1 MPENRV
7 IKVRARSLKN
17 AEASYISVV
26 DRGANRLPIRM
37 LKNEG
42 ENMFDLNKLFLRGQK
57 SEPKQPEVMGVL
69 VPEATAE
76 GYAAAMKSDDNE
88 VFVLD
93 TDTEGVKFVSY
104 KEEASL
110 EGALIL
116 KGAKEESPAVVVD
129 TAQKQLSDFGF
140 DPEQGFAGSVVSY
153 GFYSNIRAAMN
164 VLFDAMFDILE
175 TAEPGMPPLE
185 RAQTLLDEFNSYM
198 VSLLQTVPTEAFK
211 MEKLEPVA
219 VNHDDVETT
228 NAEASKSEGEAIEG
242 ELLPNGEAEAAKSEG
257 DTAAEGEAVAEGA
270 APEGE
275 AGEAKGA
282 EGEEQKQADYCNPDS
297 PDYDPEKC
305 RERQAE
311 EEQKSEGG
319 NEALAQILQQMN
331 NIGSTMQNLTQ
342 TMESMKSEV
351 DSIKETVSEQGEQIQ
366 SVNEGV
372 QKAENAAKAAKESA
386 DSVVID
392 TDAGRTDAQKSE
404 DNYDPEAV
412 DRRNRN
418 IEYT

>member
-42 ENMFDLNKLFLRGQK
+42 ENMFDLDKLFRSK
-57 SEPKQPEVMGVL
+57 KAEPKQPEVMGVL
-69 VPEATAE
+69 VPEESAQ
-76 GYAAAMKSDDNE
+76 GYANAMKSDDNE
-88 VFVLD
+88 IFVLD

-104 KEEASL
+104 KQEASL

-116 KGAKEESPAVVVD
+116 KGMKEESPAVVVD

-175 TAEPGMPPLE
+175 TAEPGVPPLE
-185 RAQTLLDEFNSYM
+185 RAQTLLDEFNAYM

-211 MEKLEPVA
+211 MENLQPV
-219 VNHDDVETT
+219 VNQDDHETT
-228 NAEASKSEGEAIEG
+228 EAEASKSEGEAIEG
-242 ELLPNGEAEAAKSEG
+242 ELLPG
-257 DTAAEGEAVAEGA
+257 AEGEAVKDEGEAVVEGA
-270 APEGE
+270 APQSE

-282 EGEEQKQADYCNPDS
+282 EGEEQKDES
-297 PDYDPEKC
+297 
-305 RERQAE
+305 
-311 EEQKSEGG
+311 G
-319 NEALAQILQQMN
+319 NDQLSQILEQMN

-342 TMESMKSEV
+342 TVESMKSEV
-351 DSIKETVSEQGEQIQ
+351 DSIKETVNEQGVQIQ

-372 QKAENAAKAAKESA
+372 QKAESAANEAKKSAA
-386 DSVVID
+386 SVVID
-392 TDAGRTDAQKSE
+392 TDEGRTDSQKSE
-404 DNYDPEAV
+404 DDYDPEAV

>member
-42 ENMFDLNKLFLRGQK
+42 ENMFDLDKLFRSK
-57 SEPKQPEVMGVL
+57 KAEPKQPEVMGVL
-69 VPEATAE
+69 VPEESAQ
-76 GYAAAMKSDDNE
+76 GYANAMKSDDNE
-88 VFVLD
+88 IFVLD

-104 KEEASL
+104 KQEASL

-116 KGAKEESPAVVVD
+116 KGMKEESPAVVVD

-175 TAEPGMPPLE
+175 TAEPGVPPLE
-185 RAQTLLDEFNSYM
+185 RAQTLLDEFNAYM

-211 MEKLEPVA
+211 MENLQPV
-219 VNHDDVETT
+219 VNQDDHETT
-228 NAEASKSEGEAIEG
+228 EAEASKSEGEAIEG
-242 ELLPNGEAEAAKSEG
+242 ELLPG
-257 DTAAEGEAVAEGA
+257 AEGEAVKDEGEAVVEGA
-270 APEGE
+270 APQSE
-275 AGEAKGA
+275 AGEAKG
-282 EGEEQKQADYCNPDS
+282 EEQKDES
-297 PDYDPEKC
+297 
-305 RERQAE
+305 
-311 EEQKSEGG
+311 G
-319 NEALAQILQQMN
+319 NDQLSQILEQMN

-342 TMESMKSEV
+342 TVESMKSEV
-351 DSIKETVSEQGEQIQ
+351 DSIKETVNEQGVQIQ

-372 QKAENAAKAAKESA
+372 QKAESAANEAKKSAA
-386 DSVVID
+386 SVVID
-392 TDAGRTDAQKSE
+392 TDEGRTDSQKSE
-404 DNYDPEAV
+404 DDYDPEAV

>member
-42 ENMFDLNKLFLRGQK
+42 ENMFDLDKLFRSK
-57 SEPKQPEVMGVL
+57 KAEPKQPEVMGVL
-69 VPEATAE
+69 VPEESAQ
-76 GYAAAMKSDDNE
+76 GYANAMKSDDNE
-88 VFVLD
+88 IFVLD

-104 KEEASL
+104 KQEASL

-116 KGAKEESPAVVVD
+116 KGMKEESPAVVVD

-175 TAEPGMPPLE
+175 TAEPGVPPLE
-185 RAQTLLDEFNSYM
+185 RAQTLLDEFNAYM

-211 MEKLEPVA
+211 MENLQPV
-219 VNHDDVETT
+219 VNQDDHETT
-228 NAEASKSEGEAIEG
+228 EAEASKSEGEAIEG
-242 ELLPNGEAEAAKSEG
+242 ELLPG
-257 DTAAEGEAVAEGA
+257 AEGEAVKDEGEAVVEGA
-270 APEGE
+270 APQSEAGE

-282 EGEEQKQADYCNPDS
+282 EGEEQKDES
-297 PDYDPEKC
+297 
-305 RERQAE
+305 
-311 EEQKSEGG
+311 G
-319 NEALAQILQQMN
+319 NDQLSQILEQMN

-342 TMESMKSEV
+342 TVESMKSEV
-351 DSIKETVSEQGEQIQ
+351 DSIKETVNEQGVQIQ

-372 QKAENAAKAAKESA
+372 QKAESAANEAKKSAA
-386 DSVVID
+386 SVVID
-392 TDAGRTDAQKSE
+392 TDEGRTDSQKSE
-404 DNYDPEAV
+404 DDYDPEAV

>member
-42 ENMFDLNKLFLRGQK
+42 ENMFDLDKLFRSK
-57 SEPKQPEVMGVL
+57 KAEPKQPEVMGVL
-69 VPEATAE
+69 VPEESAQ
-76 GYAAAMKSDDNE
+76 GYANAMKSDDNE
-88 VFVLD
+88 IFVLD

-104 KEEASL
+104 KQEASL

-116 KGAKEESPAVVVD
+116 KGMKEESPAVVVD

-175 TAEPGMPPLE
+175 TAEPGVPPLE
-185 RAQTLLDEFNSYM
+185 RAQTLLDEFNAYM

-211 MEKLEPVA
+211 MENLQPV
-219 VNHDDVETT
+219 VNQDDHETT
-228 NAEASKSEGEAIEG
+228 EAEASKSEGEAIEG
-242 ELLPNGEAEAAKSEG
+242 ELLPG
-257 DTAAEGEAVAEGA
+257 TEGEAVKDEGEAVVEGA
-270 APEGE
+270 APQSEAGE

-282 EGEEQKQADYCNPDS
+282 EGEEQKDES
-297 PDYDPEKC
+297 
-305 RERQAE
+305 
-311 EEQKSEGG
+311 G
-319 NEALAQILQQMN
+319 NDQLSQILEQMN

-342 TMESMKSEV
+342 TVESMKSEV
-351 DSIKETVSEQGEQIQ
+351 DSIKETVNEQGVQIQ

-372 QKAENAAKAAKESA
+372 QKAESAANEAKKSAA
-386 DSVVID
+386 SVVID
-392 TDAGRTDAQKSE
+392 TDEGRTDSQKSE
-404 DNYDPEAV
+404 DDYDPEAV

>member
-42 ENMFDLNKLFLRGQK
+42 ENMFDLEKLFRSK
-57 SEPKQPEVMGVL
+57 KAEPKQPEVMGVL
-69 VPEATAE
+69 VPEESAQ
-76 GYAAAMKSDDNE
+76 GYANAMKSDDNE
-88 VFVLD
+88 IFVLD
-93 TDTEGVKFVSY
+93 TDTKGVKFVSY
-104 KEEASL
+104 KQEASL

-116 KGAKEESPAVVVD
+116 KGMKEESPAVVVD

-175 TAEPGMPPLE
+175 TAEPGVPPLE
-185 RAQTLLDEFNSYM
+185 RAQTLLDEFNAYM

-211 MEKLEPVA
+211 MENLQPV
-219 VNHDDVETT
+219 VNQDDHETT
-228 NAEASKSEGEAIEG
+228 EAEASKSEGEAIEG
-242 ELLPNGEAEAAKSEG
+242 ELLPG
-257 DTAAEGEAVAEGA
+257 AEGEAAKDEGEAVVEGA
-270 APEGE
+270 APQSE

-282 EGEEQKQADYCNPDS
+282 EGEEQKDES
-297 PDYDPEKC
+297 
-305 RERQAE
+305 
-311 EEQKSEGG
+311 G
-319 NEALAQILQQMN
+319 NDQLSQILEQMN

-342 TMESMKSEV
+342 TVESMKSEV
-351 DSIKETVSEQGEQIQ
+351 DSIKETVNEQGVQIQ

-372 QKAENAAKAAKESA
+372 QKAESAANEAKKSAA
-386 DSVVID
+386 SVVID
-392 TDAGRTDAQKSE
+392 TDEGRTDSQKSE
-404 DNYDPEAV
+404 DDYDPEAV